1 MGRRVDGAGGVR
13 KAEEGDA
20 GHDRRPRA
28 RGFAAVYEELRE
40 DILSLRIAPGTPIDE
55 VALAARFGLSRTPI
69 REALLMLS
77 REDIVTFLPSR
88 SAIVTPHSMAN
99 AHAYMDALMLLSRAI
114 LRLAAETRSDAAL
127 AAIRAREG
135 AYALAATGDSHGT
148 IAADLAFHRA
158 IADASGNE
166 FLGNFYRLT
175 LDYGRRMHL
184 IYYYP
189 LFGPDERAAAIAD
202 HAAMTEAIAA
212 RDLDRCEDL
221 AGRHVMA
228 ELRVI
233 QRSLEPK
240 VGLRV
245 SLDPVGVA

>member
-1 MGRRVDGAGGVR
+1 MD
-13 KAEEGDA
+13 DF
-20 GHDRRPRA
+20 PRA
-28 RGFAAVYEELRE
+28 NGIREGQASRRRERGFAAVYEELRE

-99 AHAYMDALMLLSRAI
+99 AYEYMDTLMLLSRAI
-114 LRLAAETRSDAAL
+114 MRLAAEVRPPEAP
-127 AAIRAREG
+127 AAIRACAA
-135 AYALAATGDSHGT
+135 AYAAAAAGGDAHET
-148 IAADLAFHRA
+148 VVADLAFHRA
-158 IADASGNE
+158 VAEASGNG

-189 LFGPDERAAAIAD
+189 LFAAEEREAAVAD
-202 HAAMTEAIAA
+202 HAAMAAAIEAGDADGGEA
-212 RDLDRCEDL
+212 L
-221 AGRHVMA
+221 ASRHVMA

-233 QRSLEPK
+233 QRSLEPR
-240 VGLRV
+240 VGARF
-245 SLDPVGVA
+245 SLAPTVGAA

>member
-1 MGRRVDGAGGVR
+1 MNDAAKASSFGDEQAQR
-13 KAEEGDA
+13 K
-20 GHDRRPRA
+20 PA

-40 DILSLRIAPGTPIDE
+40 DILSLRIAPSTPIDE
-55 VALAARFGLSRTPI
+55 VALARRFGLSRTPI

-99 AHAYMDALMLLSRAI
+99 AREYMDTLVLLSRAI
-114 LRLAAETRSDAAL
+114 MRLAAEVRPPDAMAG
-127 AAIRAREG
+127 IRARE
-135 AYALAATGDSHGT
+135 AAFAIAAAGGETGEIIG
-148 IAADLAFHRA
+148 ADLAFHRA
-158 IADASGNE
+158 ISLAGGNE

-175 LDYGRRMHL
+175 LDYGRRMNL

-189 LFGPDERAAAIAD
+189 LFGPEERDRSIAD
-202 HAAMTEAIAA
+202 HGEMVAAIESG
-212 RDLDRCEDL
+212 DGDRCELL
-221 AGRHVMA
+221 ASRHVMA

-240 VGLRV
+240 VGSRF
-245 SLDPVGVA
+245 SLDQAIRTA